1 MMDGKP
7 IPKVAFVCIRNA
19 CRSQMAE
26 AIARTR
32 FPGVIEAFSAGTD
45 PGKEVD
51 PIAADVIEEICG
63 VDMRKLQHPK
73 PISALPRVDVV
84 VTMGCG
90 ASCPSVPAK
99 IRLDWGL
106 DDPMGGS
113 HDAYVACVRLIGEK
127 LDLLARELGG
137 QTADEVSERT
147 NV

>member
-26 AIARTR
+26 AIARIR
-32 FPGVIEAFSAGTD
+32 FPGVIEVFSAGTE

-51 PIAADVIEEICG
+51 RVAADVIQETYG
-63 VDMRKLQHPK
+63 VDMCKLQHPK
-73 PISALPRVDVV
+73 PLSALPCVDVV

-99 IRLDWGL
+99 IRLDWSL
-106 DDPMGGS
+106 DDPMGGPY
-113 HDAYVACVRLIGEK
+113 DAYVACARLIEEK
-127 LDLLARELGG
+127 LDLLASEFGG
-137 QTADEVSERT
+137 QTAGEVSRRT
-147 NV
+147 SA